1 MFSKGQCHEIFGK
14 RRGKLDVKLFLKL
27 VHKSVF
33 LIPILFSNMVLSNT
47 KSTAKV
53 D

>member
-27 VHKSVF
+27 VHKKCF
-33 LIPILFSNMVLSNT
+33 FNSNFVLEHGFKQYKINS
-47 KSTAKV
+47 
-53 D
+53 